1 MFYSINQYIIS
12 QRFLLI
18 QLSHSFDTPIS
29 CSHIFFDGFVY
40 IKKHAKQTNT
50 KMKYST
56 VLTLFL
62 ACGPSAIM
70 AAPVAQDATPAL
82 ALRGDG
88 PQPQA
93 SPQTAPQGSTA
104 TGQKGQKSGNE
115 GILDKVEKI
124 LKDVLGGVCS
134 IHYTFKKE
142 RWLIL

>member
-1 MFYSINQYIIS
+1 
-12 QRFLLI
+12 
-18 QLSHSFDTPIS
+18 
-29 CSHIFFDGFVY
+29 
-40 IKKHAKQTNT
+40 
-50 KMKYST
+50 MKYST
-56 VLTLFL
+56 ALTLFL

-88 PQPQA
+88 PQTQA

-134 IHYTFKKE
+134 NNHTF
-142 RWLIL
+142 